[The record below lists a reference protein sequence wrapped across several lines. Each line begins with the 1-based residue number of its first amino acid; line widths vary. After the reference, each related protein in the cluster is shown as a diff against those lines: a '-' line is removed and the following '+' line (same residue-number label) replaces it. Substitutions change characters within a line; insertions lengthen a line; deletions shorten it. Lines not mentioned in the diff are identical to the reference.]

1 VNLFKL
7 YVAQKDLQK
16 HIGYD
21 EADKFEKLML
31 GFLVEVA
38 ECANEQRSWKYW
50 STDQEPRTVR
60 KEVTEYGEFNQPI
73 EWNVYPGQNPLL
85 EEYVDGLHLVLEIG
99 IDLQEMYP
107 SITLPAEVNMTI
119 LTENVT
125 KQFKDVIKAALI
137 LEQKHEDGFPVRHE
151 YIRLLKLFIGLGEM
165 LGFTEEQIEEAYFAK
180 NKINHQRQE
189 RATDEIM

>member
-21 EADKFEKLML
+21 EVDKFEKIML
-31 GFLVEVA
+31 GFFVEVA

-50 STDQEPRTVR
+50 STDQKPRVNVVR
-60 KEVTEYGEFNQPI
+60 YEKYGEPQVHRNL
-73 EWNVYPGQNPLL
+73 LL

-99 IDLQEMYP
+99 IDLQDMYP
-107 SITLPAEVNMTI
+107 FITLPTEVNMTI

-125 KQFKDVIKAALI
+125 KQFKALMKQTVI
-137 LEQKHEDGFPVRHE
+137 LEEAHENGYPVQHD
-151 YIRLLKLFIGLGEM
+151 YIKLLKYFIGLGEM
-165 LGFTEEQIEEAYFAK
+165 LGFTEKDVYEAYFAK
-180 NKINHQRQE
+180 NKINHERQE
-189 RATDEIM
+189 RGY